1 MPAPAL
7 KPWHNTAKNEF
18 YVRVVFNDGLHP
30 PERRFPLGVSDLQD
44 VDARIRDFRDERLP
58 GILRERAPA
67 ADTTNLRD
75 AFSWYITSYLPDL
88 GRKPKT
94 IDAYDRI
101 LHDFTTY
108 CRTRHIGR
116 VEQISADLFRE
127 WQKWRGEARA
137 NGRGDSP
144 GAKRDELLCVRQ
156 FFDVCADEGKLP
168 ALKIKWTI
176 PGKTRSR
183 RFRALDPQEFQFL
196 RDTLEKDPPRPYLLL
211 HWMID
216 TPWLPSD
223 TIDFRSGEYR
233 GDYIDRD
240 RIKTSRQMLYPVT
253 AHMAEIIAEAK
264 SGRTLKRD
272 AHVFVN
278 RDDAPWQY
286 HQLEKQTRWWQKKH
300 GLDFTFRDLRVTFA
314 TRLANAGCPPN
325 VLAELMSH
333 EDIETTLQYYVRVD
347 LTTMRAWATHVTSP
361 TYVPIT
367 PAVYP
372 VQEYIEQTQ

>member
-168 ALKIKWTI
+168 ALKPNGPSPAKRAPAGSARWIHRSFSFY
-176 PGKTRSR
+176 GTRSR
-183 RFRALDPQEFQFL
+183 R
-196 RDTLEKDPPRPYLLL
+196 TRP
-211 HWMID
+211 
-216 TPWLPSD
+216 
-223 TIDFRSGEYR
+223 
-233 GDYIDRD
+233 
-240 RIKTSRQMLYPVT
+240 
-253 AHMAEIIAEAK
+253 A
-264 SGRTLKRD
+264 RTCCCI
-272 AHVFVN
+272 
-278 RDDAPWQY
+278 
-286 HQLEKQTRWWQKKH
+286 
-300 GLDFTFRDLRVTFA
+300 G
-314 TRLANAGCPPN
+314 
-325 VLAELMSH
+325 
-333 EDIETTLQYYVRVD
+333 
-347 LTTMRAWATHVTSP
+347 
-361 TYVPIT
+361 
-367 PAVYP
+367 
-372 VQEYIEQTQ
+372 